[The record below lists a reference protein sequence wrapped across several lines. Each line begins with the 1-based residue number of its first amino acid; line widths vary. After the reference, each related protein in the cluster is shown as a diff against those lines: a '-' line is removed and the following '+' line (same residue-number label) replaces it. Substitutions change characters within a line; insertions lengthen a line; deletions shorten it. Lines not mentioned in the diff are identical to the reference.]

1 MKIIL
6 TTDVPNL
13 GGPGDMVEV
22 KDGYGRNYLVPRG
35 MAIAATRGAEK
46 QVASIRRAQET
57 RQIRDLGHAREV
69 AASLTGLGT
78 VVLMAK
84 AGQKKGAQQKGAQ
97 KKGTQQAGAQ
107 QADAQQAGTQSGGK
121 LFGSVTPADVAAAV
135 RSAGGPVLDKRTVDI
150 DAPIKSTGTYDVT
163 VRLHP
168 EVSVTV
174 PVEVQPAG

>member
-1 MKIIL
+1 VKVIL

-84 AGQKKGAQQKGAQ
+84 AGQKKGAQKKGA
-97 KKGTQQAGAQ
+97 QQAGAQ
-107 QADAQQAGTQSGGK
+107 QAGAQSGGK

>member
-1 MKIIL
+1 MKVIL

-84 AGQKKGAQQKGAQ
+84 AGQKKGAQKKGA
-97 KKGTQQAGAQ
+97 QQAGAQ
-107 QADAQQAGTQSGGK
+107 QAGAQSGGK